1 MINVSLVD
9 LTFTASRETSIEE
22 VNAAVEEAAKSSPVM
37 RVNAQ
42 PLVSIDFNHDANS
55 STFDANHTRVNGRL
69 VKVMAW
75 YDNEWASPTAC
86 SIPRWPCTLRAT
98 ASVTS
103 PDPPFAIER
112 PDAGALAAPASS
124 CARKTFM
131 LPDYGWLAWTLI
143 ILSTYLT
150 GVSKGGFAGGFGT
163 LSVPLMALAI
173 GPIEAAGLLL
183 PLLLVMDLFAVRAWW
198 GQHDATEVRRLL
210 PGMAL
215 GSWPVPC

>member
-1 MINVSLVD
+1 
-9 LTFTASRETSIEE
+9 
-22 VNAAVEEAAKSSPVM
+22 
-37 RVNAQ
+37 
-42 PLVSIDFNHDANS
+42 
-55 STFDANHTRVNGRL
+55 
-69 VKVMAW
+69 
-75 YDNEWASPTAC
+75 
-86 SIPRWPCTLRAT
+86 
-98 ASVTS
+98 
-103 PDPPFAIER
+103 
-112 PDAGALAAPASS
+112 
-124 CARKTFM
+124 M